1 MTAARGGVPDRVP
14 FTAYTGVFGDP
25 VRQRELQ
32 SRGLGLV
39 NIRRSYTTVTP
50 HVETTSEQVVEDGVV
65 YTLTTTSTP
74 VGSLT
79 RRTRVDSGYGST
91 WTVEHLVK
99 RHEDYDIVDFILQD
113 EVYQPDYGSYSEAEV
128 AMGDAGV
135 VFDAVPRVPIQRL
148 WIEFTGLERLSGHL
162 LDCPEQ
168 VQKVLATM
176 KQRNEEIWRIVA
188 DSPAELVWCPD
199 NISGDVIGPPWFAKY
214 CAPHYRALAAV
225 VHARGKRIVVHM
237 DGMLRRLVEQI
248 GATPID
254 IVEAFTPSPD
264 SDLTLAEGRQAWQ
277 GKVLWINFPSS
288 VHIASA
294 EKVRKQTLNILR
306 DAAPGDGFLIGI
318 TENVPEFAQEQSL
331 TTIAEMVGEYGHTPI
346 DSAVLPDG

>member
-1 MTAARGGVPDRVP
+1 
-14 FTAYTGVFGDP
+14 
-25 VRQRELQ
+25 
-32 SRGLGLV
+32 
-39 NIRRSYTTVTP
+39 
-50 HVETTSEQVVEDGVV
+50 
-65 YTLTTTSTP
+65 
-74 VGSLT
+74 
-79 RRTRVDSGYGST
+79 
-91 WTVEHLVK
+91 
-99 RHEDYDIVDFILQD
+99 
-113 EVYQPDYGSYSEAEV
+113 
-128 AMGDAGV
+128 
-135 VFDAVPRVPIQRL
+135 
-148 WIEFTGLERLSGHL
+148 
-162 LDCPEQ
+162 
-168 VQKVLATM
+168 M